1 MKNMKTIKILRFL
14 ILIISV
20 VWLGSCDKKATPI
33 AQVAIDR
40 VEVMPFNPQPYKQLK
55 WKEKAINFDE
65 YVFDHTLTGEY
76 MPLIWL
82 DSSKRNIDQVTF
94 GIYTVIG
101 DVRQG
106 YKAHPDFHESLTS
119 LGALL
124 SAGLLGIDKTDQD
137 GYNYVKMVQ
146 NYFNSDNG
154 WNIVMNNTNPDIAM
168 LGGGYGRDWWY
179 DVYPNLL
186 YYGISNLFPEV
197 DGTSDIQRSIADQ
210 FYKSDS
216 VLDGNY
222 HYSYFDYAAMK
233 GMKNHITSQ
242 EDAAAGHAYV
252 LYSAY
257 RKFGD
262 QKYLDGAKSA
272 IEAMLSQ
279 TESRF
284 YEVLLPFGAYTAAR
298 LNAEQGTNYDVLKL
312 LNWSFNGC
320 KAVEGRTG
328 WGVIAEKWGPYDAHG
343 LQGSITDGG
352 GYAFLM
358 NTYSMAWPLVPMVR
372 YEPKFAES
380 IGKWMLNASNASR
393 LFYPYEIDDDHQWL
407 PDYKELTKNVIAY
420 EGLRKTD
427 PYGSD
432 RLKGVEPV
440 ALGDGPNW
448 LVGQPNISMFSL
460 YSSAYAGIYGAII
473 QETNVNQ
480 VLRLNC
486 LATDFYHGD
495 AYPTYL
501 YYNPFDNSQ
510 EIVFENEHDGAVD
523 LFDALTHEL
532 VAENIDTS
540 GQFSVSGRSASLIVT
555 IPHGA
560 AIKKAGK
567 QYTCNDIIIAYQ

>member
-1 MKNMKTIKILRFL
+1 MKILKNFRIL
-14 ILIISV
+14 ILLFAITTIGGCIKSADTV
-20 VWLGSCDKKATPI
+20 E
-33 AQVAIDR
+33 QVAIPR
-40 VEVMPFNPQPYKQLK
+40 VETMPFHPQPYKQLK
-55 WKEKAINFDE
+55 WKEKAINFDQ

-82 DSSKRNIDQVTF
+82 DSSRRNIDQVTF
-94 GIYTVIG
+94 GLYTVIG

-106 YKAHPDFHESLTS
+106 YDAHPDFHESLTS

-124 SAGLLGIDKTDQD
+124 SAGLSDIDKTDQN
-137 GYNYVKMVQ
+137 GFNYVKMVQ
-146 NYFNSDNG
+146 NYFNSENG

-186 YYGISNLFPEV
+186 YYGVSDLFPDVPGEEA
-197 DGTSDIQRSIADQ
+197 IQRSIADQ
-210 FYKSDS
+210 FFKADS
-216 VLDGNY
+216 VLAGNY

-233 GMKNHITSQ
+233 GMNNHIPPQ

-252 LYSAY
+252 LYCAY
-257 RKFGD
+257 QKFGD

-284 YEVLLPFGAYTAAR
+284 YEVLLPFGAYVASR
-298 LNAEQGTNYDVLKL
+298 LNAEHGTNYDVLKL
-312 LNWSFNGC
+312 LNWTFNGC
-320 KAVEGRTG
+320 TAVKGRTG
-328 WGVIAEKWGPYDAHG
+328 WGVIADKWGPYDVYG
-343 LQGSITDGG
+343 LQGSIIDGG

-358 NTYSMAWPLVPMVR
+358 NTQSMAWPLVPMVR
-372 YEPKFAES
+372 YEPKFAAT
-380 IGKWMLNASNASR
+380 IGKWMLNASNATR
-393 LFYPYEIDDDHQWL
+393 LFYSYEIANEHQWL
-407 PDYKELTKNVIAY
+407 PAQKELTKNVIAY
-420 EGLRKTD
+420 EGIRKTD
-427 PYGSD
+427 PYGSE

-448 LVGQPNISMFSL
+448 MVGQPNISMFSL

-473 QETNVNQ
+473 QETNVDE

-486 LATDFYHGD
+486 LATDFYKSE

-501 YYNPFDNSQ
+501 YYNPFDVSQ
-510 EIVFENEHDGAVD
+510 RIIFENEQEGSVD
-523 LFDALTHEL
+523 LFDALTHKL
-532 VAENIDTS
+532 VAEGLDAS
-540 GQFSVSGRSASLIVT
+540 GEFTIEGHGASLIVA

-560 AIKKAGK
+560 AITNENH
-567 QYTCNDIIIAYQ
+567 QYMCNNVIIAYQ